1 MTMVALEESPD
12 LRVLVVADDAL
23 ARAGLVALLGD
34 APGFVVAGQSA
45 AGDDLGELAAPYA
58 PDVIVWDLGWD
69 AEASLARTGGLD
81 EIGVPVIALL
91 PGDEAAASAWNAGGR
106 GLLLRQIEPER
117 LVAALRAAALGLA
130 VLDPALAEAALT
142 VHADPPADPGA
153 LLTPR
158 ETDVL
163 CLLAEGLANKA
174 IAQRLDISEHTVK
187 FHVNALLRKLDAQS
201 RTEVVIE
208 ATRRGLILL

>member
-1 MTMVALEESPD
+1 MVESEYSPVV
-12 LRVLVVADDAL
+12 RVLVIADDAL
-23 ARAGLVALLGD
+23 ARAGLAVLVGD
-34 APGFVVAGQSA
+34 VPGIEVVGQSA
-45 AGDDLGELAAPYA
+45 AGDDLGDLAALYA

-69 AEASLARTGGLD
+69 AEAALARVGGLD
-81 EIGVPVIALL
+81 EIAAPVIALL
-91 PGDEAAASAWNAGGR
+91 SGEDAAAPAWNAGAR
-106 GLLLRQIEPER
+106 SLLLRQVE
-117 LVAALRAAALGLA
+117 
-130 VLDPALAEAALT
+130 LDLAEAALV

-163 CLLAEGLANKA
+163 RLLAEGLANKT

-201 RTEVVIE
+201 RTEAVIE

>member
-1 MTMVALEESPD
+1 MTD
-12 LRVLVVADDAL
+12 LRVLVVADDPL
-23 ARAGLVALLGD
+23 ARAGLAALLGD
-34 APGFVVAGQSA
+34 APGITVAGQSA
-45 AGDDLGELAAPYA
+45 AGDDLSDLAAPFA

-69 AEASLARTGGLD
+69 AEASLARMGGLD
-81 EIGVPVIALL
+81 DAGLPVIGLL
-91 PGDEAAASAWNAGGR
+91 SSEDAAASAWNAGAR
-106 GLLLRQIEPER
+106 GLILRQTEPDP
-117 LVAALRAAALGLA
+117 LVAALRAAALGLV
-130 VLDPALAEAALT
+130 VLDPALAEAAL
-142 VHADPPADPGA
+142 VMPGDPPADPGA

-163 CLLAEGLANKA
+163 RLLAEGLANKA

-201 RTEVVIE
+201 RTEAVIE

>member
-1 MTMVALEESPD
+1 
-12 LRVLVVADDAL
+12 
-23 ARAGLVALLGD
+23 LLGD
-34 APGFVVAGQSA
+34 APGVTVAGQSA
-45 AGDDLGELAAPYA
+45 AGDDLSDLAAPFA

-69 AEASLARTGGLD
+69 AEASLARMGGLD
-81 EIGVPVIALL
+81 DAGVPVIGLL
-91 PGDEAAASAWNAGGR
+91 LSEDAAASAWNAGAR
-106 GLLLRQIEPER
+106 GLILRQTEPDP
-117 LVAALRAAALGLA
+117 LVAALRAAALGLV
-130 VLDPALAEAALT
+130 VLDPALAEAAL
-142 VHADPPADPGA
+142 VMPGDSPADPGA

-163 CLLAEGLANKA
+163 RLLAEGLANKA

-201 RTEVVIE
+201 RTEAVIE

>member
-1 MTMVALEESPD
+1 M
-12 LRVLVVADDAL
+12 
-23 ARAGLVALLGD
+23 
-34 APGFVVAGQSA
+34 
-45 AGDDLGELAAPYA
+45 ELDP
-58 PDVIVWDLGWD
+58 
-69 AEASLARTGGLD
+69 
-81 EIGVPVIALL
+81 
-91 PGDEAAASAWNAGGR
+91 
-106 GLLLRQIEPER
+106 
-117 LVAALRAAALGLA
+117 LVAALRAAALGLV
-130 VLDPALAEAALT
+130 VLDLVLAEAALV

-163 CLLAEGLANKA
+163 RLLAEGLANKT

-201 RTEVVIE
+201 RTEAVIE